1 MTSGRRGMGAIGA
14 GFMGP
19 LHARL
24 WSQLPN
30 TRLVAIAD
38 PDERTAKSVA
48 DELGVACYRDSA
60 SLLERDDID
69 AVSVVTP
76 DRLHAAAHPDR
87 LGEPIHLR
95 AKRNTVR
102 SLAERIGADSSI
114 LYHLGVRGVDM
125 MQWVARSPII
135 RVYAR
140 KVSKLSIENED
151 ALYARAASCSPAR
164 R

>member
-24 WSQLPN
+24 WSRLPN

-48 DELGVACYRDSA
+48 DDLGVARYRDSA

-69 AVSVVTP
+69 AVSIVTP
-76 DRLHAAAHPDR
+76 DRLHAAAHR
-87 LGEPIHLR
+87 TGWGS
-95 AKRNTVR
+95 R
-102 SLAERIGADSSI
+102 SIFGPSAIRSAVWPRESARTHPSST
-114 LYHLGVRGVDM
+114 
-125 MQWVARSPII
+125 I
-135 RVYAR
+135 RVSAT
-140 KVSKLSIENED
+140 ST
-151 ALYARAASCSPAR
+151 
-164 R
+164 